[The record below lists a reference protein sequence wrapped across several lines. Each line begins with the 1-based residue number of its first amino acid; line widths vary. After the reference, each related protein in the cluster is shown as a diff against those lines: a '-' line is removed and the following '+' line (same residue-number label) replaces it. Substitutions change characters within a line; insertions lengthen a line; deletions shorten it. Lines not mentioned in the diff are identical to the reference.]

1 MGSGALVSRLPLEL
15 ALALLVSE
23 SAVSIP
29 HAIKLGKMVAEMR
42 ANYTWVQAVGEK
54 TFAAQ
59 LLGKGYGE
67 EHVGCLGLAI
77 CGPLVVRLAIIKV
90 VVVLA
95 HVAEAVAVAAHVD
108 NTRSFRRQQLVHDE
122 VGEEKV
128 AEVVGGKLALE
139 AIGRQLV
146 VGSHDAGIVDEDVDD
161 GDVGPREDS
170 GCRSAGRGE
179 RVAVQLDY
187 LGLDAGAGG
196 LDVARRLLGLGRI
209 SRGED
214 EERGLGFGNGQD
226 KRGAEAAGGDAGGE
240 DDLALDLR
248 GVMGGELA
256 GSGGGVECGRHV
268 DGCYVMVM

>member
-1 MGSGALVSRLPLEL
+1 MTE
-15 ALALLVSE
+15 
-23 SAVSIP
+23 
-29 HAIKLGKMVAEMR
+29 
-42 ANYTWVQAVGEK
+42 AVG
-54 TFAAQ
+54 
-59 LLGKGYGE
+59 
-67 EHVGCLGLAI
+67 
-77 CGPLVVRLAIIKV
+77 
-90 VVVLA
+90 
-95 HVAEAVAVAAHVD
+95 VAAHVD
-108 NTRSFRRQQLVHDE
+108 NTRGFRRQQLVHDE

-128 AEVVGGKLALE
+128 TKVVGGKLALE
-139 AIGRQLV
+139 AIGRQLI

-196 LDVARRLLGLGRI
+196 LNVARRLLGLGKV

-226 KRGAEAAGGDAGGE
+226 KRGAEAPRGDAGGE
-240 DDLALDLR
+240 DDLALDLC
-248 GVMGGELA
+248 GIVGGKLA

-268 DGCYVMVM
+268 NGCCVIVL